1 MRKMGKNVI
10 RLILFIVIMLIPF
23 SFGKV
28 TFADETEQQV
38 QTGSCGFEAKWRL
51 SKISTDSYKLTIY
64 GEGKMF
70 DYDFDNE
77 PWHDYND
84 NILEI
89 QIEPGI
95 TYIGDK
101 SFCYMNSLYSIEIS
115 STVETIGSYFLSNCE
130 KIEKIIVPNGVKNI
144 GESAFNACTNLKE
157 AELPVSLQS
166 LGNYAF
172 YYDFSL
178 ENIIVDEASDYFK
191 SKDGVLFNSNC
202 TSLIRFPENS
212 SITEYVIPQG
222 VTHIEKCAFNN
233 CIKLKSVKFPDSII
247 YVGNSAFSWCTQLE
261 SIEFSGEM
269 DEMDDYCFSVCSSLK
284 NIKWP
289 NKIRRIGDGSFDGA
303 KISNGDLPSG
313 LEEIGQGAFERCIE
327 LKSVTIPKSVTSM
340 GSFMFEGCEN
350 ISVKGFC
357 GENIEYSLAPTG
369 KLEIVGYGKMNYV
382 HFSYLGLKIKSIS
395 LDDRITEL
403 SQGVFSQTDI
413 SDIDLPSSL
422 IEISD
427 SAFSSCSALNYI
439 DIPSSVTKIGNY
451 AFSGCE
457 KLVAVKMPD
466 SITEI
471 PDYCFSKCKSL
482 SNVCLPKAVEKI
494 GINAF
499 ENCTSLKNIDLPNS
513 IKIIS
518 NNAFY
523 YCENLELSGLPNSLL
538 EIGNSAFAF
547 CESLVNIVVPQ
558 YVTKID
564 DNAFF
569 SCIRLKN
576 VVLPTSVEHIDRF
589 TFKYCSLEEF
599 YIMNPRL
606 ELSID
611 TDYFDSSKTI
621 KLYGYGNSRDYAKNY
636 SNIEYVSLCSMGTHV
651 WDNEYSIDV
660 APTCLTNGKKSIH
673 CSECDEIKD
682 IQEIVAK
689 GHTAVVDEA
698 VAPTCTETGLT
709 EGSHCIVCNE
719 VLKVQKELPAIGHNW
734 DAGDIIKAATCEGE
748 GEQSYRCTV
757 CGQDKTEIIPATGH
771 VWDENYIVDKVATC
785 TEEGL
790 ESIHCQNCEKTKDSK
805 TIAALGH
812 NWDKREIIKAA
823 TCEGEGEQTYHCT
836 VCGQDKIETIP
847 ATGHVWNE
855 NYTVDKA
862 ATCTEDGLKSIHCK
876 KCAKTEHVTVIPMKN
891 HTAVDDPM
899 IDATCKATGL
909 TKGIHCSICGQIIV
923 AQKEIEKKAHVY
935 EKTVSKATISKNGL
949 VTVKCRNCG
958 VISSKTV
965 VYRPKTVKI
974 SRTSLVYIGRKQTP
988 KITVVGA
995 DGKTISSS
1003 NYTLRYSTGCTKVGI
1018 YKVII
1023 AFKGNYNGSI
1033 TKIFTIVP
1041 KKTKLVSLTPKKG
1054 NLIIKWTRQTAQV
1067 TGYQIQYATKSN
1079 FAGAK
1084 TITVTKNTIASKT
1097 LTKLTSKK
1105 KYYVRIRT
1113 YKKVSGRKYVSEWSS
1128 SKMSVVK

>member
-10 RLILFIVIMLIPF
+10 KLILFIVIMLIPF

-144 GESAFNACTNLKE
+144 EESAFNACTNLKE

-261 SIEFSGEM
+261 NIEFSGEM

-482 SNVCLPKAVEKI
+482 SNVCLPIAVEKI

-621 KLYGYGNSRDYAKNY
+621 KLYGYGNSRDYAKYY

-689 GHTAVVDEA
+689 GHKAVVNEA

-748 GEQSYRCTV
+748 G
-757 CGQDKTEIIPATGH
+757 K
-771 VWDENYIVDKVATC
+771 
-785 TEEGL
+785 
-790 ESIHCQNCEKTKDSK
+790 
-805 TIAALGH
+805 
-812 NWDKREIIKAA
+812 
-823 TCEGEGEQTYHCT
+823 QTYHCT

-899 IDATCKATGL
+899 IDATCKTPGL
-909 TKGIHCSICGQIIV
+909 TKGSHCSVCGQVIV
-923 AQKEIEKKAHVY
+923 AQKNIAKKAHVY
-935 EKTVSKATISKNGL
+935 EKNVSKATVSRNGL
-949 VTVKCRNCG
+949 VTVKCKNCG
-958 VISSKTV
+958 VVSSKTV
-965 VYRPKTVKI
+965 VYHPKTVKI
-974 SRTSLVYIGRKQTP
+974 SRTSFVYNGRKQTP

-995 DGKTISSS
+995 DGKTIASS
-1003 NYTLRYSTGCTKVGI
+1003 NYTLRYSVGCTKVGI
-1018 YKVII
+1018 YKVMI

-1033 TKIFTIVP
+1033 TKTFTIVP
-1041 KKTKLVSLTPKKG
+1041 KKTKLVSMTPKKG
-1054 NLIIKWTRQTAQV
+1054 KLIIKWARQTAQV

-1084 TITVTKNTIASKT
+1084 TITVTKNTIMSKT

-1105 KYYVRIRT
+1105 KYHVRIRT
-1113 YKKVSGRKYVSEWSS
+1113 YKKVSGKNYVSEWSPM
-1128 SKMSVVK
+1128 KMSVVK